1 MENKNEQEE
10 KSTFNG
16 AVSSN
21 LEIPWKLEQ
30 GSEIMKAL
38 KKTMI
43 SIID

>member
-1 MENKNEQEE
+1 VENKNKQEE

-30 GSEIMKAL
+30 GSEIMKTF
-38 KKTMI
+38 KKNQ
-43 SIID
+43 